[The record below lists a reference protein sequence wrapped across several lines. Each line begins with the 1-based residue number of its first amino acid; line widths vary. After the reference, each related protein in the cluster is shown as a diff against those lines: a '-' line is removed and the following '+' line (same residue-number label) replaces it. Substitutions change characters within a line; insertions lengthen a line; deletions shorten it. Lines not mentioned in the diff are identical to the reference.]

1 MKFIGICF
9 ILLGSTM
16 SGFVIDAWEKKR
28 IKELENFVYI
38 FEIIKRDIDYQL
50 SPLKEAC
57 ESSIHF
63 GRREIANVFKVF
75 VGYLEEKQSWDVA
88 EMWQKALSSQKNS
101 LYLKGEDYEHLERF
115 GKACGY
121 LDKEMQEKNIEMV
134 IEALKISVIEAQ
146 RHYEKTTIVNK
157 YIGFFIGA
165 CISIFL
171 I

>member
-1 MKFIGICF
+1 MKFIGICL
-9 ILLGSTM
+9 ILLGCTM

-57 ESSIHF
+57 QNSIHF
-63 GRREIANVFKVF
+63 GRREVANIFRVFIKL
-75 VGYLEEKQSWDVA
+75 LEEKDSWDVE
-88 EMWQKALSSQKNS
+88 EMWHKALKGQRSN
-101 LYLKGEDYEHLERF
+101 LYLREEDYERLARF

-146 RHYEKTTIVNK
+146 RHYEKTTVVNK

>member
-9 ILLGSTM
+9 ILLGCTM
-16 SGFVIDAWEKKR
+16 SGFIIDAREKKR

-57 ESSIHF
+57 KNSLHF
-63 GRREIANVFKVF
+63 AKKEVGDIFKIFAVQ
-75 VGYLEEKQSWDVA
+75 LENKECWDVE
-88 EMWQKALSSQKNS
+88 EMWGKALSSQKNS
-101 LYLKGEDYEHLERF
+101 LYLHDEDYERLERF

-134 IEALKISVIEAQ
+134 IEALKISVIEAK

-165 CISIFL
+165 CISIF
-171 I
+171 